1 MLVEKWPVI
10 KFIKYSLVGILCT
23 GIYFLCMFLLVELS
37 GANPVFSAMIA
48 FVIMTICSFY
58 LNKRF
63 TFGGTY
69 SHQKLLR
76 FTIVAIIVF
85 CMNVGIMFTVVS
97 LLNFHYLIGEL
108 VTILVIP
115 FVNFY
120 LNHYWTFK

>member
-1 MLVEKWPVI
+1 MLVEKLPII
-10 KFIKYSLVGILCT
+10 KFIKYSFVGIFCT

-37 GANPVFSAMIA
+37 GENPVFSAMIA
-48 FVIMTICSFY
+48 FLIMTICSFY

-63 TFGGTY
+63 TFGGAY

-76 FTIVAIIVF
+76 FTIVAIIGF
-85 CMNVGIMFTVVS
+85 SLNFIIMYTVVN
-97 LLNFHYLIGEL
+97 LLNFHYLIGEM

-115 FVNFY
+115 FVNFC